1 MTNPTTSAAAPRA
14 VRRYLGRL
22 AAFLCALALPF
33 ALLIGFIGFVPE
45 TSQQSLLYT
54 LHYKLDLLRDTR
66 GQGNRILIAGG
77 SASEYG
83 VNCAAIAEATARPTY
98 CVGVTAYLGVEMYL
112 NMLTRYAEP
121 GDTVILMLEH
131 LLLRGAGVDYQVL
144 WQACGTEPDAWA
156 CVPPTLYLG
165 RRRAPGSTWPA
176 AGRQTGRPGRRQTC
190 AGQATATRPVKRR
203 TAMILGRWAMSRL
216 CGKTSLST
224 ATTPRTPSR

>member
-83 VNCAAIAEATARPTY
+83 VNCAAIA
-98 CVGVTAYLGVEMYL
+98 
-112 NMLTRYAEP
+112 
-121 GDTVILMLEH
+121 
-131 LLLRGAGVDYQVL
+131 
-144 WQACGTEPDAWA
+144 
-156 CVPPTLYLG
+156 
-165 RRRAPGSTWPA
+165 
-176 AGRQTGRPGRRQTC
+176 
-190 AGQATATRPVKRR
+190 
-203 TAMILGRWAMSRL
+203 
-216 CGKTSLST
+216 
-224 ATTPRTPSR
+224 